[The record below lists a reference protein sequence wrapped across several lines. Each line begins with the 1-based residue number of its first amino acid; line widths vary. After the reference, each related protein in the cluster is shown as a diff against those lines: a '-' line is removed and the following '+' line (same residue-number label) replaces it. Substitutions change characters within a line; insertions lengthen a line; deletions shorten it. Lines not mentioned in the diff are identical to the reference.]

1 MTNRNAYLRN
11 YMANRRTVRI
21 AAATEFLGG
30 FCVDCGTD
38 KRLEFDHVD
47 PLTKQFPIASAATI
61 SEERFW
67 DEVRKCVLRCRSCH
81 QKKTLQDFGYQ
92 PARGRH
98 GTISSYR
105 YCHCEKC
112 RAAVRRYRAST
123 S

>member
-1 MTNRNAYLRN
+1 MSRNEYFRN
-11 YMANRRTVRI
+11 YMANRYVVRM

-30 FCVDCGTD
+30 VCVDCGSG
-38 KRLEFDHVD
+38 KNLEFDHVD
-47 PLTKQFPIASAATI
+47 PLTKEFAIAAAASV

-67 DEVRKCVLRCRSCH
+67 GEVEKCVLRCTKCH
-81 QKKTLQDFGYQ
+81 QKKTLTDFGLKA
-92 PARGRH
+92 ARGRH

-112 RAAVRRYRAST
+112 KAAMRQYRAST